1 MARDAPAATAAGT
14 APGLRAADT
23 RAPLGRVAA
32 QYAESRIA
40 MLALVT
46 LVVVAAIA
54 VTAPLIS
61 PQNPYDLRAID
72 IEDGRLPPGASKL
85 SKQAETAMAVSLGP
99 GSTGDWQVLDV
110 KPRGRSGDA
119 PADALALRLSAAP
132 GDTAGRFSMT
142 IAAVPGGPLDPLRA
156 VQVRGLPRGSE
167 LSSGAKDR
175 FRNVWKLT
183 AEDLDDLA
191 VTLPASASGEVRLA
205 LTATGGAQR
214 HLMTYWLGTDDQG
227 RDMLSAI
234 FYGLRISLGVALV
247 SVLIALSFGTLVG
260 LYAAY
265 HGGRA
270 DAIIMRVVDLQ
281 LSFPTI
287 LVALILLAILGK
299 GIFNVVLALGSCSG
313 ALRPHRSRRR
323 AGRAA
328 QGVRGVRRL
337 PRTPAGAHHRVSH
350 PAQLHA
356 VAHRDRDAG
365 GRARD
370 FAGGDA
376 QLSRPRLPVTQPS
389 LGLLISNGFDY
400 LLSGYPWIS
409 VTPGVALLITVVP
422 SIWSA
427 TSCATSSTPGCSGE
441 GRVRGAVSTDLLR
454 IEGLRTEFATRAGV
468 VRAVDGIDLS
478 LRRGEILGL
487 VGESGSGKSVT
498 GFSIIG

>member
-1 MARDAPAATAAGT
+1 MARDAPAAAAGT
-14 APGLRAADT
+14 ATAPRAGDT
-23 RAPLGRVAA
+23 RTPLGRVAA

-72 IEDGRLPPGASKL
+72 IKDGRLPPGAPKL
-85 SKQAETAMAVSLGP
+85 SKQAETGMTVSLGP
-99 GSTGDWQVLDV
+99 GATRDWQVLEV

-119 PADALALRLSAAP
+119 PADALALSLSAVS

-142 IAAVPGGPLDPLRA
+142 LAAVPGGPLDPLRG

-183 AEDLDDLA
+183 AEDLGDLA
-191 VTLPASASGEVRLA
+191 VTLPASARGDVRLA
-205 LTATGGAQR
+205 LTATGGTQR

-234 FYGLRISLGVALV
+234 LYGLRISLGVALV
-247 SVLIALSFGTLVG
+247 SVLIALSFGTFVG

-299 GIFNVVLALGSCSG
+299 GIFNVVLALVIVQW
-313 ALRPHRSRRR
+313 ALYART
-323 AGRAA
+323 A
-328 QGVRGVRRL
+328 RGVALAERRKEYVESAACLGLKPARIIVFHIL
-337 PRTPAGAHHRVSH
+337 PNCTPSLIVIAT
-350 PAQLHA
+350 LE
-356 VAHRDRDAG
+356 VAHAISLE
-365 GRARD
+365 AT
-370 FAGGDA
+370 
-376 QLSRPRLPVTQPS
+376 LSFLGLGLPVTQPS

-409 VTPGVALLITVVP
+409 VTPGVALLITVVA
-422 SIWSA
+422 IN
-427 TSCATSSTPGCSGE
+427 
-441 GRVRGAVSTDLLR
+441 
-454 IEGLRTEFATRAGV
+454 
-468 VRAVDGIDLS
+468 
-478 LRRGEILGL
+478 L
-487 VGESGSGKSVT
+487 VGDELRD
-498 GFSIIG
+498 ILNPRLQR